1 MRTLVLAVLWIATVA
16 GAYVLGGGGAGAPPS
31 DPASVPAAVRP
42 SAAQL
47 RGHEGSGLREEEGAA
62 GTKPSAGDAA
72 AASSVSPASPASP
85 AATSDAPPPSFTL
98 EGVSTPDEAFDRLMA
113 HVAALLAR
121 GEAGH
126 MELLAFLDE
135 HIIKNNDIEA
145 LFGSEQE
152 AARFIYPM
160 VKFLVDRDQQVLGV
174 TETVFRTMAA
184 DPQAFA
190 DFDDDTLEVFTEG
203 VAFILPGA
211 VDDARM
217 ARFRGYA
224 ATILETPESEQ
235 PDAVSTNRRRIQRAL
250 GFWAPRLEPEQAV
263 QRLQSGEASSQ
274 EVLALLKNLPPELRA
289 DLDLGRLLAPIVATG
304 DYQALRMLGQVAVT
318 SRDLTL
324 LDRAAIEGM
333 IAGKFHEW
341 AVQQYLNGTGR
352 GQWPAGQGL
361 VEAALAAGDPARAT
375 AAMSLRR
382 LNPPK
387 DYVAWVLE
395 SYDLNEATRKKLE
408 ATFGLAR

>member
-16 GAYVLGGGGAGAPPS
+16 GAYLLGGGGGGAPSSEVEP
-31 DPASVPAAVRP
+31 VPAAVRP
-42 SAAQL
+42 EAAQL
-47 RGHEGSGLREEEGAA
+47 RGHEGSPLRGEDAGAA
-62 GTKPSAGDAA
+62 AETTTGDVAARASVPSGG
-72 AASSVSPASPASP
+72 P
-85 AATSDAPPPSFTL
+85 SDEPLPSFTL

-113 HVAALLAR
+113 HVSALLAR

-126 MELLAFLDE
+126 LELLAFLDQ
-135 HIIKNNDIEA
+135 HIVRNKSIEA

-174 TETVFRTMAA
+174 TETVFKTMAA

-211 VDDARM
+211 VDEARM
-217 ARFRGYA
+217 ARFRSYA
-224 ATILETPESEQ
+224 STILETPESEQ
-235 PDAVSTNRRRIQRAL
+235 PEAVSKNRRRIERVL
-250 GFWAPRLEPEQAV
+250 GFWAPRLEPEQAL
-263 QRLQSGEASSQ
+263 QRLQSGEATSQ
-274 EVLALLKNLPPELRA
+274 EVLALLKSLPADMRA
-289 DLDLGRLLAPIVATG
+289 QLDMGLLLAPIVASG
-304 DYQALRMLGQVAVT
+304 DYRAIRMLGQVGVT

-333 IAGKFHEW
+333 VAGKFNEW
-341 AVQQYLNGTGR
+341 TLQQYLNGTGR
-352 GQWPAGQGL
+352 GKWPAGQGL
-361 VEAALAAGDPARAT
+361 VEAALAEGDPARAT

-382 LNPPK
+382 LGPPK
-387 DYVAWVLE
+387 DYVTWVLE
-395 SYDLNEATRKKLE
+395 SYDLNEATRKRL
-408 ATFGLAR
+408 AASFGLAR